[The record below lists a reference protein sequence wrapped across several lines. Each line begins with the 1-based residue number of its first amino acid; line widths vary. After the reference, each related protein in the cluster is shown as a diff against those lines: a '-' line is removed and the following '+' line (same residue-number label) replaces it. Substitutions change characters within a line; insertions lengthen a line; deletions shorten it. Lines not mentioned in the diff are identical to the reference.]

1 MTRLHIAAL
10 IAACSVLASACA
22 STPESETTQT
32 NDALLNGQLDSAHK
46 FDVGIC
52 AGALVAPGLP
62 NEGTCSRLRC
72 SGTLIAPNLVL
83 TARHCVS
90 AIDQAGPAFCD
101 GRFGA
106 ALGPTIR
113 ITTSDSTRVGN
124 PKWYT
129 VREQLFP
136 AGNALCSDDL
146 ALLVLD
152 AAVPAAEARPAT
164 VSLFRNVANAP
175 PRKTVVVGRGV
186 ISEVLDLTTFATTT
200 VSGDF
205 KRRILR
211 DIPFDCATDDATKP
225 CVTQDYSSPP
235 TNSFDSPPGYFVI
248 GQSTTGGDSGSGVFD
263 QRWFDLSF
271 AIWRPAVL
279 GVVSA
284 GTYGSDGVP
293 NHGLVTRLDGHRG
306 YILNGLRRAAI
317 VDGRAA
323 NAYDGQ
329 AVTE

>member
-1 MTRLHIAAL
+1 MNRFPISAM
-10 IAACSVLASACA
+10 IVACSVVAAACA
-22 STPESETTQT
+22 SAPESETTQT
-32 NDALLNGQLDSAHK
+32 QDELINGQLDSAHK

-52 AGALVAPGLP
+52 AGPLVEAGLP
-62 NEGTCSRLRC
+62 NEGTCARLRC

-90 AIDQAGPAFCD
+90 AIDQAGPGFCD

-113 ITTSDSTRVGN
+113 ITTSESTRVGT

-129 VREQLFP
+129 VKEQLFP
-136 AGNALCSDDL
+136 AGNALCADDL

-152 AAVPAAEARPAT
+152 SAVPSAEARPAT
-164 VSLFRNVANAP
+164 VSLFRNVAKAP

-211 DIPFDCATDDATKP
+211 DIPFDCATDDASKP
-225 CVTQDYSSPP
+225 CVTEDYSSPP

-293 NHGLVTRLDGHRG
+293 NHGLITRLDGHRA
-306 YILNGLRRAAI
+306 YILNGLRRAA
-317 VDGRAA
+317 VVNGRAA
-323 NAYDGQ
+323 NAYDSQ
-329 AVTE
+329 AVSE